1 MSANGRAR
9 SIKLSSDEAEDAI
22 SSFQSIIRYPT
33 VSSIAASDGS
43 YESCA
48 SYLLS
53 RLRGV
58 PCLDGICVLDESIPK
73 CPVVVARW
81 EGANR
86 DWPVIVLNSHYD
98 VVPAN
103 VEDWTVDPFG
113 AVRRDGKVRMFVY
126 LPLPPSC
133 IIFCSFRHFRHCIAL
148 HVSYYLCS
156 FPPTPFRNKRTP
168 DIRQG
173 SAGHEV
179 RVRAVHRGDTQT
191 PFDRSFVPSDAHDI
205 SDIRPRRG
213 GEFLKLL
220 WRSVLCLCF
229 FFGGV
234 TTTIST

>member
-1 MSANGRAR
+1 MSANGLAR
-9 SIKLSSDEAEDAI
+9 SAKLSADEAEYAI
-22 SSFQSIIRYPT
+22 SSFQSILRYPT

-43 YESCA
+43 YEGCA
-48 SYLLS
+48 TYLLS
-53 RLRGV
+53 RLRSV
-58 PCLDGICVLDESIPK
+58 RCLDGIGVLDGSMPGS
-73 CPVVVARW
+73 PVVVARW

-113 AVRRDGKVRMFVY
+113 AVRRDGKVRLFFCQCYCPAAVFVCPFRRSRHCMTLHGSY
-126 LPLPPSC
+126 Y
-133 IIFCSFRHFRHCIAL
+133 FCSFPSPLSQQTH
-148 HVSYYLCS
+148 
-156 FPPTPFRNKRTP
+156 P

-173 SAGHEV
+173 STGHEV
-179 RVRAVHRGDTQT
+179 RVRSVHRGDTQT

>member
-58 PCLDGICVLDESIPK
+58 PCLDGISVLEESIPK

-113 AVRRDGKVRMFVY
+113 AVRRDGKVR
-126 LPLPPSC
+126 SC
-133 IIFCSFRHFRHCIAL
+133 CLLLTLTAQLHHLLLVSSFSAL
-148 HVSYYLCS
+148 HRVACFSLFVSV
-156 FPPTPFRNKRTP
+156 PPFRNKLTP

-179 RVRAVHRGDTQT
+179 RVRAIHRGDTQT
-191 PFDRSFVPSDAHDI
+191 PFDRSFVPSDAYDI
-205 SDIRPRRG
+205 SDFRPRRG
-213 GEFLKLL
+213 GEF
-220 WRSVLCLCF
+220 
-229 FFGGV
+229 
-234 TTTIST
+234 